1 MGNYRFFHGFFNV
14 SIWIKTTKIEHL
26 VCNCSFLFA
35 AHNGVHHIHS
45 VHLSSLELHL
55 QILGI
60 HKLENLWLAWPHSIG
75 LRMQGKKTRNP
86 QLSWLDL
93 LFVFLPFL
101 FLMMCEVPVRP
112 LFFFSERIA
121 VEFSS
126 KTSGWNLC
134 QRHELQTL
142 SRATTPAWAQRGLLG
157 LGDEFFRDYHWVV
170 KVITG
175 LWNPTYIYIY

>member
-75 LRMQGKKTRNP
+75 LRMQGKKREIP
-86 QLSWLDL
+86 SCLGWI
-93 LFVFLPFL
+93 
-101 FLMMCEVPVRP
+101 CC
-112 LFFFSERIA
+112 LFFFHSCFWWCVKFRWGPC
-121 VEFSS
+121 FSS
-126 KTSGWNLC
+126 AKESPSN
-134 QRHELQTL
+134 
-142 SRATTPAWAQRGLLG
+142 SRRKRQAGTFVNVMSFKLLAERRLLPGPRGASWAW
-157 LGDEFFRDYHWVV
+157 EMSFF
-170 KVITG
+170 VITTE
-175 LWNPTYIYIY
+175 LWRW